1 MPVAVVCHAPVNPM
15 PRFRFSLSPPRHPVL
30 RLLLAL
36 AGLSLLVFFAAF
48 GVLIGALVLAA
59 FGVRRLL
66 LDSRAALRPSAPA
79 MPGAIEGEFSV
90 VRKSHTL
97 LPR

>member
-1 MPVAVVCHAPVNPM
+1 M
-15 PRFRFSLSPPRHPVL
+15 PRFHFSLSPPRHPVL

-48 GVLIGALVLAA
+48 GVVIGALVLAA

-66 LDSRAALRPSAPA
+66 LNSKAALRPAAPA
-79 MPGAIEGEFSV
+79 TPGVIDGEFSV
-90 VRKSHTL
+90 VRKTHTL

>member
-1 MPVAVVCHAPVNPM
+1 M
-15 PRFRFSLSPPRHPVL
+15 PRFQFSLRPPRNPLL

-48 GVLIGALVLAA
+48 GV
-59 FGVRRLL
+59 RRLL
-66 LDSRAALRPSAPA
+66 LTSRSALRPVARPQA
-79 MPGAIEGEFSV
+79 EPGVIDGEFSV
-90 VRKSHTL
+90 VRKTHTL

>member
-1 MPVAVVCHAPVNPM
+1 MPM
-15 PRFRFSLSPPRHPVL
+15 PRFHFTLRPPRHPVL
-30 RLLLAL
+30 RAMLAL
-36 AGLSLLVFFAAF
+36 AGLGLLVFFATF
-48 GVLIGALVLAA
+48 GVVIGGLVLAA

-66 LDSRAALRPSAPA
+66 QNSRAALRPQPA
-79 MPGAIEGEFSV
+79 QPGVIDAEYSV

>member
-1 MPVAVVCHAPVNPM
+1 M
-15 PRFRFSLSPPRHPVL
+15 PRFQFSLQPPRNPAL

-48 GVLIGALVLAA
+48 GVVIGALVLAA

-66 LDSRAALRPSAPA
+66 MSSRTALRPQAPA
-79 MPGAIEGEFSV
+79 HPGVIDGEYSV
-90 VRKSHTL
+90 VHKTHTL

>member
-1 MPVAVVCHAPVNPM
+1 M
-15 PRFRFSLSPPRHPVL
+15 PRFQFSLQPPRHPVL

-66 LDSRAALRPSAPA
+66 MSSRNALRPAAAPQ
-79 MPGAIEGEFSV
+79 PGVIDGEFSV
-90 VRKSHTL
+90 VRKAHTL

>member
-1 MPVAVVCHAPVNPM
+1 VILM
-15 PRFRFSLSPPRHPVL
+15 PRFHFSLGPPRHPLL

-36 AGLSLLVFFAAF
+36 SGLALLVFFAAF
-48 GVLIGALVLAA
+48 GVLVGALVLAG

-66 LDSRAALRPSAPA
+66 LNSRAALRPSAPPV
-79 MPGAIEGEFSV
+79 PGAIDGEFSV

>member
-1 MPVAVVCHAPVNPM
+1 M
-15 PRFRFSLSPPRHPVL
+15 PRFQFSLRPPRHPVL

-48 GVLIGALVLAA
+48 GVVIGALVLAA

-66 LDSRAALRPSAPA
+66 LNSRSALRPVARSQAEA
-79 MPGAIEGEFSV
+79 GVIDGEFSV
-90 VRKSHTL
+90 VRKTHTL

>member
-1 MPVAVVCHAPVNPM
+1 MRQDPTM
-15 PRFRFSLSPPRHPVL
+15 PRIPFSLRPPRHPVL

-48 GVLIGALVLAA
+48 GVAIGALVLAA
-59 FGVRRLL
+59 FGMRRLL
-66 LDSRAALRPSAPA
+66 LSSRTALRPQAPA
-79 MPGAIEGEFSV
+79 QAVAIDGEYSV
-90 VRKSHTL
+90 VHKTHTL